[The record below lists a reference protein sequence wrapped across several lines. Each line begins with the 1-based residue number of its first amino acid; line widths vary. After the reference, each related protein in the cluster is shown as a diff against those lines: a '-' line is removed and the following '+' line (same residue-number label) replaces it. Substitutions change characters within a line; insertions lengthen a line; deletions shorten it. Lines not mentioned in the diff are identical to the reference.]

1 MHLRNMWVGSLGLAL
16 AASIACGGGN
26 KSAEPAAPPAGAS
39 GGQKVDPATAGD
51 VKGVVS
57 FEGTAPKNAPIKMN
71 ADPVCVKQNS
81 TPQFQETYAVEDG
94 KLANVFVYVK
104 DGLGNYA
111 FDPPTE
117 TARIDQKSC
126 RYHPHVFGVRVNQP
140 IEILNSDPTLH
151 NIHAL
156 PKANSEFNN
165 GQPIQGM
172 KMNHVFTSKEVM
184 VPFKCD
190 VHGWMNAYVG
200 VLDHPYFATT
210 GKDGSFELKGLPPGT
225 YTIEA
230 WHEKLGPMTQSV
242 TVGAKETKDVNF
254 AFKAPAAAAD

>member
-1 MHLRNMWVGSLGLAL
+1 MHLRNLWVGVLGLTL
-16 AASIACGGGN
+16 AASLACGGGG
-26 KSAEPAAPPAGAS
+26 STPPAETAAPAG
-39 GGQKVDPATAGD
+39 GGQKIDPATAGS
-51 VKGVVS
+51 VKGVVTL
-57 FEGTAPKNAPIKMN
+57 EGTAPKNEPIKMN
-71 ADPVCVKQNS
+71 ADPVCVKQNT
-81 TPQFQETYAVEDG
+81 TPQFQESFEVDG
-94 KLANVFVYVK
+94 DKLANVFVYVK
-104 DGLGNYA
+104 DGLGNYSY
-111 FDPPTE
+111 DPPTDMPK
-117 TARIDQKSC
+117 IDQQNC
-126 RYHPHVFGVRVNQP
+126 RYHPHVFGVRVGQE
-140 IEILNSDPTLH
+140 IEIINSDPTLH

-172 KMNHVFTSKEVM
+172 KMKHAFNSKEVM

-200 VLDHPYFATT
+200 VLDHPFFATT

-242 TVGAKETKDVNF
+242 TIAAKDSKDVNF
-254 AFKAPAAAAD
+254 AFKAPAGAAD